1 MNLYLKS
8 MAITINDVAL
18 RNSLGDDIIARLN
31 AGTTNATGR
40 LVFQTSGDV
49 TLSVNTLTNPAAPG
63 FASGTTTF
71 SAIAN
76 GTIAATGTVAK
87 FVAQNRD
94 ETVIFTGNV
103 TATGGGGDITFNTVS
118 WVAGDTCSVSSL
130 TLTVPGA

>member
-1 MNLYLKS
+1 MP
-8 MAITINDVAL
+8 ITLNSVAL
-18 RNSLGDDIIARLN
+18 RNAIGDEILSSLN
-31 AGTTNATGR
+31 SGTTNATGR
-40 LVFQTSGDV
+40 IVFQTAGEV
-49 TLSVNTLTNPAAPG
+49 TLSTNTLTNPPAPA
-63 FASGTTTF
+63 FTSGATTF
-71 SAIAN
+71 SDIAN